1 MELAGIRH
9 ARVGADGIY
18 AAERLR
24 RRGTALLRAPRRAR
38 MRGGGGAWDT
48 GRERAYP
55 FVSLPLCRSP
65 YISLSRTPSSLS
77 SSSLLSPSLC
87 SLSNKTEGRAAVPD
101 RVPAQLFWLEPP
113 GAPWQRRVL

>member
-1 MELAGIRH
+1 VELAGIRH

-38 MRGGGGAWDT
+38 MRGGGGAWNT

-55 FVSLPLCRSP
+55 FLCRPLCHSQYLSLAHP
-65 YISLSRTPSSLS
+65 FIPLFFFSLSL
-77 SSSLLSPSLC
+77 SLC
-87 SLSNKTEGRAAVPD
+87 SLNKNTEGRAAVPD

-113 GAPWQRRVL
+113 GTP